1 MKMTKKATREYY
13 ERRSELIRL
22 TKKFEWVNA
31 STNQPLAEGLYFT
44 KCNEFRGEVELTQY
58 DGVGNWS
65 TSFKPDYWSE
75 PILEI

>member
-1 MKMTKKATREYY
+1 MIMTKKKAREYY
-13 ERRSELIRL
+13 ARRSDLIRL
-22 TKKFEWVNA
+22 TKKFEWVDL
-31 STNQPLAEGLYFT
+31 SKQQPLAEGLYFT

-75 PILEI
+75 PIIEI

>member
-1 MKMTKKATREYY
+1 MIMTKKKAREYY
-13 ERRSELIRL
+13 ARRSDLIRL
-22 TKKFEWVNA
+22 TKKFEWVDL
-31 STNQPLAEGLYFT
+31 SKQQPLAEGLYFT

-75 PILEI
+75 PII

>member
-1 MKMTKKATREYY
+1 MIMTKKKAREYY
-13 ERRSELIRL
+13 ARRSDLIRL
-22 TKKFEWVNA
+22 TKKFEWVDL
-31 STNQPLAEGLYFT
+31 SKQQPLAEGLYFT

-75 PILEI
+75 PIIEK

>member
-1 MKMTKKATREYY
+1 MKRSEKKKRDHH
-13 ERRSELIRL
+13 ERRSKLIRL
-22 TKKFEWVNA
+22 NRKFEWVDA
-31 STNQPLAEGLYFT
+31 SKDKPLAKGLYFT

-75 PILEI
+75 PILET